1 MGEAGLWAG
10 LGWRGMQCFSQRGE
24 GCGFYKMSKGNPLRV
39 LVGRRVNLNKGDKKD
54 TSSTAPE
61 MTV

>member
-1 MGEAGLWAG
+1 
-10 LGWRGMQCFSQRGE
+10 
-24 GCGFYKMSKGNPLRV
+24 MSKGNPLRI
-39 LVGRRVNLNKGDKKD
+39 LVGRRVNLNKRDKKD